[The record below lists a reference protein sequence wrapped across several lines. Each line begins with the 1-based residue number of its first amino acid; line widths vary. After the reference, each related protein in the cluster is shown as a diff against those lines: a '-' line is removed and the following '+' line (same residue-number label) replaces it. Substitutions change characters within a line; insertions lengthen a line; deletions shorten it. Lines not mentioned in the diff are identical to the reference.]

1 MHLGRMYQ
9 LLNLSNLSEKS
20 KTPISVSGRQNCLT
34 QDAKREFIHGNFV
47 LLKATRCLKIT
58 GHNGSEKYCRYPQ
71 LLCSGIASTKISNT
85 SSLCKCFILHI
96 IQIFCLTFEIVK
108 CNRPE
113 QSYYKKIIFKEFV

>member
-71 LLCSGIASTKISNT
+71 LLLYW
-85 SSLCKCFILHI
+85 SSF
-96 IQIFCLTFEIVK
+96 
-108 CNRPE
+108 
-113 QSYYKKIIFKEFV
+113 Y